1 MKPMKIRLIG
11 TAYPYRGGLAAYNE
25 RLAREFLELG
35 HEVTIETFTLQY
47 PSLLFPGKTQLAG
60 WGPPEH
66 LKIIRSVNSVSPLN
80 WIITGRRIRKEKD
93 DLVLVKYWMPFMS
106 PCFSTLARLIRKNGR
121 TRIICIADNIIPHE
135 KRPGDAFLTRFFLNS
150 IDGIVTMSE
159 NVSADVSLFNR
170 ELPVRLS
177 PHPLFDDFGEIV
189 SRETALKHLSLDP
202 GYRYLLFFGF
212 IRDYKGLDWL
222 LKAFADERLRKYPV
236 KLIVAGEFYS
246 ESKPYFDLIAQLRL
260 QEYVVLKTEFI
271 PNKEVNRYFCACDM
285 VVQPYKQATQSG
297 VTQIGYYFN
306 KPMLVTRVGGL
317 PEMIPH
323 MKVGYVVEPHPE
335 AIADALYDFFRAERL
350 HEFSG
355 NAENEKQKYR
365 WENLVSAILEVF
377 NETEKI

>member
-1 MKPMKIRLIG
+1 MKPKKIRLIG

-25 RLAREFLELG
+25 RLAREFQEQG

-47 PSLLFPGKTQLAG
+47 PSLLFPGKTQFAG
-60 WGPPEH
+60 WEPPRH
-66 LKIIRSVNSVSPLN
+66 LKIIRSVNSISPLN
-80 WIITGRRIRKEKD
+80 WIRTGLRIRKERD
-93 DLVLVKYWMPFMS
+93 DLVLIKYWMPFMA

-135 KRPGDAFLTRFFLNS
+135 KRTGDAFLTRIFLNS
-150 IDGIVTMSE
+150 IDAMVTMSE
-159 NVSADVSLFNR
+159 SVSADVSLFNR
-170 ELPVRLS
+170 KLPVRLS

-202 GYRYLLFFGF
+202 RYRYLLFFGF

-222 LKAFADERLRKYPV
+222 LTAFADERLRKYPV

-246 ESKPYFDLIAQLRL
+246 DSKPYFDLIGQLRL
-260 QEYVVLKTEFI
+260 EEHVILKTEFI
-271 PNKEVNRYFCACDM
+271 PNNEVNQYFCASDM

-306 KPMLVTRVGGL
+306 KPMLVTNVGGL
-317 PEMIPH
+317 PEIIPH

-335 AIADALYDFFRAERL
+335 AIADALVDFFREKRL
-350 HEFSG
+350 QEFSG
-355 NAENEKQKYR
+355 HAESEKQKYR
-365 WENLVSAILEVF
+365 WENLVNAILEVYD
-377 NETEKI
+377 ETNKI